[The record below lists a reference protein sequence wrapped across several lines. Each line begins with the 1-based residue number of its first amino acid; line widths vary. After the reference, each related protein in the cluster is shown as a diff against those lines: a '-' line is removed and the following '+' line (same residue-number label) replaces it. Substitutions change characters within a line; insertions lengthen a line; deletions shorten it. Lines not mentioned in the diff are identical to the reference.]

1 MRWSLYGGI
10 GTVFVLGGVAGGLVG
25 ITAERDRQRRMEK
38 EGPVLLVDSLAKRL
52 KDELKLD
59 PSQVRQVKEIY
70 AGTRP
75 ELQQMERE
83 RRRRLRLVMEKTN
96 PAILEIL
103 TPAQRERYQQLQRK
117 LQLRLLQ
124 RESGKV
130 ADPGAVIPPGPP
142 QT

>member
-10 GTVFVLGGVAGGLVG
+10 GAVFVLGGVAGGLVG

-103 TPAQRERYQQLQRK
+103 TPAQRER
-117 LQLRLLQ
+117 
-124 RESGKV
+124 
-130 ADPGAVIPPGPP
+130 
-142 QT
+142 